1 MEMMRT
7 PDIYRELYEE
17 ALEKR
22 KEDQEKIMWL
32 KQKAREAQRKW
43 KRLMRVGL
51 GLLTAVNVVAW
62 IVILTVR

>member
-22 KEDQEKIMWL
+22 KEDRQTIMWL
-32 KQKAREAQRKW
+32 KQRAREAQRKW

>member
-1 MEMMRT
+1 MEMMQT

-22 KEDQEKIMWL
+22 KEDREKIMWL

-51 GLLTAVNVVAW
+51 GLLTAINVAAW

>member
-22 KEDQEKIMWL
+22 KEDREKIMRL
-32 KQKAREAQRKW
+32 KQRARESARKW

-51 GLLTAVNVVAW
+51 GLLTAVNVAAW

>member
-22 KEDQEKIMWL
+22 KEDREKIMWL

>member
-1 MEMMRT
+1 MEMMRS

-22 KEDQEKIMWL
+22 KEDREKIMWL
-32 KQKAREAQRKW
+32 KQRARESARKW
-43 KRLMRVGL
+43 KCLMRVGL
-51 GLLTAVNVVAW
+51 GLLTAINVAAW

>member
-22 KEDQEKIMWL
+22 KEDREKIMWL

-51 GLLTAVNVVAW
+51 GLLTAVNVAAW

>member
-17 ALEKR
+17 SLEKR
-22 KEDQEKIMWL
+22 KEDREKIMWL
-32 KQKAREAQRKW
+32 KQKARESARKW

-51 GLLTAVNVVAW
+51 GLLTAINVAAW

>member
-17 ALEKR
+17 SLEKR
-22 KEDQEKIMWL
+22 KEDREKIMWL
-32 KQKAREAQRKW
+32 KQKARESARKW